1 MIKLINIFNFPIF
14 HFFVCESTCVY
25 RIWEFSCVGRFA
37 VKFDVS
43 SLCLVQNKKIKI
55 RILVRGYVREGVARR
70 GVGCVGR
77 GQVESYR
84 GSQKS

>member
-1 MIKLINIFNFPIF
+1 
-14 HFFVCESTCVY
+14 
-25 RIWEFSCVGRFA
+25 